1 MKVLTPYRVLPAGSR
16 RPASWKDES
25 GAQIKQR
32 TKEAAIQILLGF
44 RKQIVDSANPEQ
56 TFIELASKESDCS
69 SARDGGNLGDF
80 GPGQMQKPF
89 EDATFNAKIG
99 EVTDVVDTDSGVHII
114 LRYK

>member
-69 SARDGGNLGDF
+69 SARDGGNLGF
-80 GPGQMQKPF
+80 CPSLFSLLMCRTRPCCLHQK
-89 EDATFNAKIG
+89 
-99 EVTDVVDTDSGVHII
+99 VTKMPMC
-114 LRYK
+114 R